1 MTTHDL
7 KTDRRSQRTRR
18 ALGEALTT
26 LMRQKPFSA
35 ITVQDILERAN
46 VGRTTFYAH
55 FLDKEDLLM
64 KEFQRVVHELD
75 RATLVSDPAAAQ
87 LLPSLAL
94 FQHVKEFQAI
104 YKALTF
110 GRGLE
115 LIYKHF
121 LAQLSAF
128 VELRLAQLA
137 PAGRSPK
144 VPLPLLAHWLAGTF
158 LSLLTWWLDHKMVDS
173 PEHMDALFWQI
184 ARPSVSDALDIT
196 L

>member
-1 MTTHDL
+1 MPEQ
-7 KTDRRSQRTRR
+7 KTDRRSERTRR

-26 LMRQKPFSA
+26 LMRKKPYDA

-55 FLDKEDLLM
+55 YQDKEDLLM

-75 RATLVSDPAAAQ
+75 HRTLSADPEAAQ
-87 LLPSLAL
+87 ILPSLEL
-94 FQHVKEFQAI
+94 FRHVQEFQAI
-104 YKALTF
+104 YRALTF

-121 LAQLSAF
+121 QAQLSRL
-128 VELRLAQLA
+128 VEARLGALV
-137 PAGRSPK
+137 PVGHTPK
-144 VPLPLLAHWLAGTF
+144 VPLPLLAHWLTGTF
-158 LSLLTWWLDHKMVDS
+158 LSLLTWWLDRKTVET
-173 PEHMDALFWQI
+173 PERMDALFWQI
-184 ARPSVSDALDIT
+184 VRPSLTAALGKT